1 MAANDTVTDNN
12 IRIYWDSSIN
22 TTNEEKTT
30 IKYEVTYSQIASK
43 DAACTSL
50 KEKAKIIE
58 ECVAYIRDPESD
70 EECKDLTKNDLN
82 GDQFVD
88 STDDTLIT
96 SAINELG
103 CPEN

>member
-1 MAANDTVTDNN
+1 MAANDTATDNN
-12 IRIYWDSSIN
+12 IRIYWDSSVN
-22 TTNEEKTT
+22 TTAEESTT
-30 IKYEVTYSQIASK
+30 IKYEINYNQINDK
-43 DAACTSL
+43 DAACTAL
-50 KEKAKIIE
+50 KERSKIIN
-58 ECVAYIRDPESD
+58 ECETYIRDPESD

-96 SAINELG
+96 GAINKLG